1 MKPLFLLASIFS
13 FLAFAPTFSQE
24 IVALRSVPFDVPSKK
39 IYIAD
44 VYDERPN
51 KHLGTHKNLT
61 GDQIKLYL
69 DKGAEQAVKNFYE
82 ISLPQQPDKNPI
94 FIEIKALNVQESK
107 RRMNSFIARA
117 ARAHIELAF
126 LEQRGSEFVEIFS
139 IQHNEDQVFGLYD
152 KIGLY
157 ATHERRIRAA
167 LEYCMLAFLDNYQ
180 ESEPDTL
187 ATHFNVP
194 KGGYRVDPRLGQWF
208 NLVTV
213 KGMRST
219 YFEGYAIS
227 YTGFVD
233 NKKGFIRPYETS
245 FEVTWA
251 RPGVAAD
258 NGYRDVESFVFRPEL
273 YFFYKRIVQGVYVS
287 LSANVPVG
295 YELLE
300 NLDEGNSFNFVIGI
314 GASQGLRI
322 IPWERR
328 GIVFGADFFQQI
340 ETSKVYRRDIGVELV
355 LGVNF

>member
-1 MKPLFLLASIFS
+1 MKLLFLFS
-13 FLAFAPTFSQE
+13 FIFPVFAFTNVFSQE
-24 IVALRSVPFDVPSKK
+24 VIALRSVPFDVPSKGV
-39 IYIAD
+39 YIAN

-51 KHLGTHKNLT
+51 KHLGTHKNLA
-61 GDQIKLYL
+61 GDKVKLHL

-82 ISLPQQPDKNPI
+82 TSLPQQAGQRPI
-94 FIEIKALNVQESK
+94 VIKIKALNVQESK

-117 ARAHIELAF
+117 ARAHVELAF
-126 LEQRGSEFVEIFS
+126 LEQRQGELVEIFS

-233 NKKGFIRPYETS
+233 SKKGFIRPYETS

-258 NGYRDVESFVFRPEL
+258 NGYRDMESFVFRPEL
-273 YFFYKRIVQGVYVS
+273 YFFYKRIIQGVYVS

-300 NLDEGNSFNFVIGI
+300 NLDGGNSFNFVIGV

>member
-1 MKPLFLLASIFS
+1 MKLLSLSVFIFS
-13 FLAFAPTFSQE
+13 FLTFTPTFSQE
-24 IVALRSVPFDVPSKK
+24 VVALRSVPFDVPSEG

-44 VYDERPN
+44 VCDERPN
-51 KHLGTHKNLT
+51 KQLGTHKNLT
-61 GDQIKLYL
+61 GDKVKLYL
-69 DKGAEQAVKNFYE
+69 DKGADQAVKSFYE
-82 ISLPQQPDKNPI
+82 ISLPQQTGHRPI
-94 FIEIKALNVQESK
+94 CIEIKALNVQESK
-107 RRMNSFIARA
+107 RRMNSFITRV
-117 ARAHIELAF
+117 ARAHVELAF
-126 LEQRGSEFVEIFS
+126 LEQRGGKLVEIFS

-180 ESEPDTL
+180 ESKPDTL
-187 ATHFNVP
+187 ATHFDIP
-194 KGGYRVDPRLGQWF
+194 KGGYRINPRLGQWF

-219 YFEGYAIS
+219 YFEGYSIS

-251 RPGVAAD
+251 RPGVAED

-273 YFFYKRIVQGVYVS
+273 YFVYRRIIQGVYVS

-295 YELLE
+295 YETLE
-300 NLDEGNSFNFVIGI
+300 NLDGGNSFNFVIGI

-328 GIVFGADFFQQI
+328 GIVFGADFFQQL
-340 ETSKVYRRDIGVELV
+340 ETSEVYRRDIGVELV
-355 LGVNF
+355 LGINF